1 MLNLLY
7 KIYTDN
13 YDVTPKRG
21 KKQQELYEKLYAEW
35 DKVQQMFGDE
45 FVNHI
50 FNIQGELEDWQSFY
64 YYRQGFRLGAQLMME
79 VFTSA
84 TE

>member
-7 KIYTDN
+7 EIYADN
-13 YDVTPKRG
+13 YDITPKRD
-21 KKQQELYEKLYAEW
+21 KKQQELYEKLCTEW
-35 DKVQQMFGDE
+35 EKVQRLFGDE

-50 FNIQGELEDWQSFY
+50 FNIQGELEDWQSFC

>member
-45 FVNHI
+45 FINSI
-50 FNIQGELEDWQSFY
+50 FNIQGKLEDWQSFY

-79 VFTSA
+79 GFTSA

>member
-7 KIYTDN
+7 EIYTDS
-13 YDVTPKRG
+13 YDITPKRD
-21 KKQQELYEKLYAEW
+21 KTQQELYEKLCTEW
-35 DKVQQMFGDE
+35 EKVQRLFGDE

>member
-13 YDVTPKRG
+13 YDVTPKRN

-35 DKVQQMFGDE
+35 V
-45 FVNHI
+45 
-50 FNIQGELEDWQSFY
+50 
-64 YYRQGFRLGAQLMME
+64 
-79 VFTSA
+79 
-84 TE
+84 